1 MNLPNILRAP
11 VIACLFMVAVS
22 LSQNVLAAPLA
33 PGNHT
38 VTLTHD
44 ARERSAIVHV
54 PPAAAQRTA
63 LPVVLNFH
71 GGGGPRANHQEN
83 SLMDR
88 GADRGTFVVV
98 YSNSTGGLGDCLL

>member
-1 MNLPNILRAP
+1 MNWPNILRAP
-11 VIACLFMVAVS
+11 VISGLFMVAVS

-38 VTLTHD
+38 VTLTHG

-54 PPAAAQRTA
+54 PSAAAQKTA

-71 GGGGPRANHQEN
+71 GGGGHSANEQGY
-83 SLMDR
+83 SLMCP
-88 GADRGTFVVV
+88 GAAPGTFVAG
-98 YSNSTGGLGDCLL
+98 YANRPG